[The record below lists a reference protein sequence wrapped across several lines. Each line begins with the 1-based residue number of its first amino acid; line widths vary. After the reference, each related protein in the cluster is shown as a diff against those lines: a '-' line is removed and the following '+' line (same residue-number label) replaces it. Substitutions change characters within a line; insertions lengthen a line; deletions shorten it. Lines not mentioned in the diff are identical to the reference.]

1 MGRLSLKKSR
11 ENLAHLAITK
21 IPPYPTSFDK
31 DSPTSVHI
39 LDDAAQRYYREVA
52 RMQSDPMSGGGG
64 VGGVGGTGA
73 GNRMDSKNDTIN
85 RNHEMKDYAD
95 DISRTRIN
103 DAEMCDMACQT
114 R

>member
-1 MGRLSLKKSR
+1 
-11 ENLAHLAITK
+11 
-21 IPPYPTSFDK
+21 
-31 DSPTSVHI
+31 
-39 LDDAAQRYYREVA
+39 
-52 RMQSDPMSGGGG
+52 MQTDTMGGGG
-64 VGGVGGTGA
+64 VGGTGGV
-73 GNRMDSKNDTIN
+73 NRMDSKNDTLN